1 MKNLFI
7 MVFVAAFSAAICAQE
22 LDSLQ
27 NIYNNEAP
35 EKAEKQDN
43 PSFNPVIVEEDVEDV
58 EAVEAVETVEGVA
71 DVEDADEVNVTVG
84 EKEVLRV
91 VESGDSTVVT
101 VGDNSVI
108 RVMDHPDSTSIRLGD
123 KEILII
129 EKDGDTDVH
138 IGNASHNDHGKF
150 FSSSRFRGH
159 WAGFEWGINNFLD
172 EDFSISREGD
182 ASFMDLNTGRS
193 CAINLDFA
201 QYSLGFGTS
210 HFGSV
215 IGLGLGFNNYYFDGD
230 NTIAEVDDY
239 VVGVDTTGVSKS
251 KLTTTFLRLPLFLE
265 VQFPNTNRAR
275 RMYISAGVI
284 GGLKLG
290 SHTKVVYEN
299 EYGNSK
305 TKNKDD
311 FNINPFR
318 FGVIARIGFGCI
330 SVFGEYYFT
339 PMYIDGKGP
348 DLNPFTVGM
357 ALVI

>member
-1 MKNLFI
+1 MKNLYI
-7 MVFVAAFSAAICAQE
+7 MVLLAAFSAGIRAQE
-22 LDSLQ
+22 LDTLL
-27 NIYNNEAP
+27 NIMNNEEAP
-35 EKAEKQDN
+35 EKIEKQDDASIN
-43 PSFNPVIVEEDVEDV
+43 PIITDD
-58 EAVEAVETVEGVA
+58 EG
-71 DVEDADEVNVTVG
+71 DEVNVTMG
-84 EKEVLRV
+84 DKEVLKV

-108 RVMDHPDSTSIRLGD
+108 KVIDHPDSTSIRLGNQ
-123 KEILII
+123 EIVIV

-138 IGNASHNDHGKF
+138 IGHVDPNNHGNF
-150 FSSSRFRGH
+150 FCSSRFRGH

-172 EDFSISREGD
+172 EDFTISREGED
-182 ASFMDLNTGRS
+182 SFMDLNTGRS
-193 CAINLDFA
+193 CAINLNFA
-201 QYSLGFGTS
+201 QYSLGFGSS

-348 DLNPFTVGM
+348 ELNPFTMGM